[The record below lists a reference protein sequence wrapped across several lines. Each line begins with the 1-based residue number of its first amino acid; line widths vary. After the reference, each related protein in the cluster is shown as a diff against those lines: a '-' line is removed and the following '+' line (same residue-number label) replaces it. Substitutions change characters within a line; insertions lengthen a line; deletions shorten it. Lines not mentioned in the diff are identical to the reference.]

1 MYILCRIIW
10 GKLKPHIPY
19 FKLGPKVGLDEG
31 EEEMISWEELGKN
44 PGLPDRFWNNE
55 ESGEKVGNEEKQK
68 QVDVKNGSSG

>member
-1 MYILCRIIW
+1 
-10 GKLKPHIPY
+10 
-19 FKLGPKVGLDEG
+19 VGLDEG